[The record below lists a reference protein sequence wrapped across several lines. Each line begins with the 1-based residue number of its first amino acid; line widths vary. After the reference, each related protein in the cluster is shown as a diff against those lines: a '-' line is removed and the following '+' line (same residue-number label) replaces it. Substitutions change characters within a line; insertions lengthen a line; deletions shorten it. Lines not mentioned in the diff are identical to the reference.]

1 MKLNAN
7 DIKEIRSAFRK
18 AENAAEARVALANRY
33 GITPAQVDSITEG
46 VERDQHH
53 RPNSKAFDVELFKE
67 LYYGDPEEFTFV
79 PNIISVDY
87 YDGIT
92 VGNHFGITDYYDENG
107 QIHFAE
113 D

>member
-67 LYYGDPEEFTFV
+67 LYEGGMNDKEIAKKMGFT
-79 PNIISVDY
+79 PSTISS
-87 YDGIT
+87 T
-92 VGNHFGITDYYDENG
+92 
-107 QIHFAE
+107 
-113 D
+113 